1 MKGILCQTYN
11 RLGPLE
17 FFGALKIMFVEKE
30 KGRVNRRCEF
40 NHDREQ
46 TQDLH

>member
-1 MKGILCQTYN
+1 MSNLQQTGI
-11 RLGPLE
+11 P
-17 FFGALKIMFVEKE
+17 FGALKIMFVEKE

-46 TQDLH
+46 DLH